1 MTKAKIIFLFIF
13 LFHSLSW
20 GQKANETY
28 PNKPIRLI
36 VPLAAGS
43 SVDTAARIVMQKM
56 SQNIGQSIII
66 ENKLG
71 AAGIIGADQVAK
83 SSADGYTLGGFND
96 SIITMIPNLNSK
108 LPWDIVKDFESV
120 SQVAIIEW
128 GLMVSSSSP
137 YRNVNDLIEA
147 AKKSPGKLNYSS
159 GGNGGPQHIGMAMLA
174 YQAGISMTHVPYKGA
189 TQAAVG
195 AAAGEVD
202 ATLQG
207 ISTIVPLAQS
217 SKARLIA
224 VCTPQRMPQ
233 FPDVPTVS
241 ESGLPGFKMN
251 SWFGLMAPAGTPK
264 EIISF
269 LNREVSKAVADPTV
283 KDRLI
288 ALGLVPVGST
298 SDEMSSLVRSQLEHY
313 KKVITQAGIKS
324 D

>member
-1 MTKAKIIFLFIF
+1 MTKTKIIFLCLF

-20 GQKANETY
+20 GQRAADTY

-56 SQNIGQSIII
+56 SQNIGQPIII
-66 ENKLG
+66 ENRLG
-71 AAGIIGADQVAK
+71 AAGIIGTDQVAK
-83 SSADGYTLGGFND
+83 SPADGYTLGGFND

-108 LPWDIVKDFESV
+108 LPWDIVKDFESI

-128 GLMVSSSSP
+128 GLMVSANSP

-174 YQAGISMTHVPYKGA
+174 YQAGVNMMHVPYKGA

-207 ISTIVPLAQS
+207 ISTIVPLVQGN
-217 SKARLIA
+217 KARLIA
-224 VCTPQRMPQ
+224 VCTPQRMAQ

-241 ESGLPGFKMN
+241 ESGIPGFKMN

-264 EIISF
+264 EIIAF
-269 LNREVSKAVADPTV
+269 LNREVTKALADPNV
-283 KDRLI
+283 KERLI
-288 ALGLVPVGST
+288 ALGLFPVGS
-298 SDEMSSLVRSQLEHY
+298 SADEMSSLVKSQLEHY
-313 KKVITQAGIKS
+313 RKVITQAGIKA

>member
-1 MTKAKIIFLFIF
+1 MTKSKIIFLCLF

-20 GQKANETY
+20 GQKAADTY

-56 SQNIGQSIII
+56 SQNIGQPIII
-66 ENKLG
+66 ENRLG
-71 AAGIIGADQVAK
+71 AAGIIGTDQVAK
-83 SSADGYTLGGFND
+83 SPADGYTLGGFND

-108 LPWDIVKDFESV
+108 LPWDIVKDFESI

-128 GLMVSSSSP
+128 GLMVSANSP

-174 YQAGISMTHVPYKGA
+174 YQAGVNMMHVPYKGA

-207 ISTIVPLAQS
+207 ISTIVPLVQGN
-217 SKARLIA
+217 KARLIA
-224 VCTPQRMPQ
+224 VCTPQRMAQ

-241 ESGLPGFKMN
+241 ESGIPGFKMN

-264 EIISF
+264 EIIAF
-269 LNREVSKAVADPTV
+269 LNREVTKALADPNV
-283 KDRLI
+283 KERLI
-288 ALGLVPVGST
+288 ALGLFPVGS
-298 SDEMSSLVRSQLEHY
+298 SADEMSSLVKSQLEHY
-313 KKVITQAGIKS
+313 RKVITQAGIKA

>member
-1 MTKAKIIFLFIF
+1 MTKAKIIFLCLF

-20 GQKANETY
+20 GQRAADTY

-56 SQNIGQSIII
+56 SQNIGQPIII
-66 ENKLG
+66 ENRLG
-71 AAGIIGADQVAK
+71 AAGIVGTDQVAK
-83 SSADGYTLGGFND
+83 SPADGYTLGGFND

-108 LPWDIVKDFESV
+108 LPWDIVKDFESI

-128 GLMVSSSSP
+128 GLMVSANSP

-174 YQAGISMTHVPYKGA
+174 YQAGVNMMHVPYKGA

-207 ISTIVPLAQS
+207 ISTIVPLVQGN
-217 SKARLIA
+217 KARLIA
-224 VCTPQRMPQ
+224 VCTPQRMAQ

-241 ESGLPGFKMN
+241 ESGIPGFKMN

-264 EIISF
+264 EIIAF
-269 LNREVSKAVADPTV
+269 LNREVTKALADPNV
-283 KDRLI
+283 KERLI
-288 ALGLVPVGST
+288 ALGLFPVGS
-298 SDEMSSLVRSQLEHY
+298 SADEMSSLVKSQLEHY
-313 KKVITQAGIKS
+313 RKVITQAGIKA

>member
-1 MTKAKIIFLFIF
+1 MTKAKIVFFCLF
-13 LFHSLSW
+13 LFHSISW

-43 SVDTAARIVMQKM
+43 SVDTAARIVMQRV

-83 SSADGYTLGGFND
+83 SAPDGYTLGGFND
-96 SIITMIPNLNSK
+96 SIITMIPNLNPK
-108 LPWDIVKDFESV
+108 LPWDIVKDFESI

-174 YQAGISMTHVPYKGA
+174 YQAGVNMVHVPYKGA

-207 ISTIVPLAQS
+207 ISTIVPLVQS
-217 SKARLIA
+217 TKARLIA
-224 VCTPQRMPQ
+224 VCTPQRMSQ
-233 FPDVPTVS
+233 FPDIPTVA
-241 ESGLPGFKMN
+241 ESGIPGFKMN

-264 EIISF
+264 EIIAF
-269 LNREVSKAVADPTV
+269 LNREVSKALADPNV

-288 ALGLVPVGST
+288 SLGLFPVGS
-298 SDEMSSLVRSQLEHY
+298 SADEMSSLVRSQLEHY
-313 KKVITQAGIKS
+313 RKVITQAGIKA

>member
-1 MTKAKIIFLFIF
+1 MTKAKILCLCLF

-20 GQKANETY
+20 GQRAAETY

-56 SQNIGQSIII
+56 SQNMGQPIII
-66 ENKLG
+66 ENRLG
-71 AAGIIGADQVAK
+71 AAGIIGTDQVAK
-83 SSADGYTLGGFND
+83 SQADGYTLGGFND
-96 SIITMIPNLNSK
+96 SIITMIPNLNPK
-108 LPWDIVKDFESV
+108 LPWDIVKDFESI

-128 GLMVSSSSP
+128 GLMVSASSP

-174 YQAGISMTHVPYKGA
+174 YQSGVNMMHVPYKGA

-207 ISTIVPLAQS
+207 ISTIVPLVQGN
-217 SKARLIA
+217 KARLIA
-224 VCTPQRMPQ
+224 VCTPQRMAQ

-241 ESGLPGFKMN
+241 ESGIPGFRMN

-264 EIISF
+264 EIIAI
-269 LNREVSKAVADPTV
+269 LNREVTKALADPNV
-283 KDRLI
+283 KERLI
-288 ALGLVPVGST
+288 ALGLFPVGS
-298 SDEMSSLVRSQLEHY
+298 SADEMSSLVKSQLEHY
-313 KKVITQAGIKS
+313 RKVITQAGIKA

>member
-1 MTKAKIIFLFIF
+1 MTKAQFIFLFLF
-13 LFHSLSW
+13 VFHSLSW
-20 GQKANETY
+20 GQKSNETY
-28 PNKPIRLI
+28 PNKPIKLI

-43 SVDTAARIVMQKM
+43 SVDTAARIVMQKI
-56 SQNIGQSIII
+56 SQNIGQPIVI

-71 AAGIIGADQVAK
+71 AAGIIGTEQVAK
-83 SSADGYTLGGFND
+83 SPADGYTLGGFND
-96 SIITMIPNLNSK
+96 SIITMIPNLNPK
-108 LPWDIVKDFESV
+108 LPWDIVKDFDSI

-128 GLMVSSSSP
+128 GLMVSSNSP

-174 YQAGISMTHVPYKGA
+174 YQAGVNMMHVPYKGA

-217 SKARLIA
+217 NKARLIA
-224 VCTPQRMPQ
+224 VCTPQRMAQ

-241 ESGLPGFKMN
+241 ESGIPGFKMN

-264 EIISF
+264 EIITF
-269 LNREVSKAVADPTV
+269 LNREVSKALADPNV
-283 KDRLI
+283 KERLI

-298 SDEMSSLVRSQLEHY
+298 ADEMSSLVKSQLEHY

>member
-1 MTKAKIIFLFIF
+1 MTKAKIIFLCLF

-20 GQKANETY
+20 GQRAADTY

-56 SQNIGQSIII
+56 SQNIGQPIII
-66 ENKLG
+66 ENRLG
-71 AAGIIGADQVAK
+71 AAGIIGTDQVAK
-83 SSADGYTLGGFND
+83 SPADGYTLGGFND

-108 LPWDIVKDFESV
+108 LPWDIVKDFESI

-128 GLMVSSSSP
+128 GLMVSANSP

-174 YQAGISMTHVPYKGA
+174 YQAGVNMMHVPYKGA

-207 ISTIVPLAQS
+207 ISTIVPLVQGN
-217 SKARLIA
+217 KARLIA
-224 VCTPQRMPQ
+224 VCTPQRMAQ

-241 ESGLPGFKMN
+241 ESGIPGFKMN

-264 EIISF
+264 EIIAF
-269 LNREVSKAVADPTV
+269 LNREVTKALADPNV
-283 KDRLI
+283 KERLI
-288 ALGLVPVGST
+288 ALGLFPVGS
-298 SDEMSSLVRSQLEHY
+298 SADEMSSLVKSQLEHY
-313 KKVITQAGIKS
+313 RKVITQAGIKA

>member
-1 MTKAKIIFLFIF
+1 MTKTKIIFLCLF

-28 PNKPIRLI
+28 PNKPIKLI

-43 SVDTAARIVMQKM
+43 SVDTAARIVMQKI
-56 SQNIGQSIII
+56 SQNIGQPIVI

-71 AAGIIGADQVAK
+71 AAGIIGTDQVAK
-83 SSADGYTLGGFND
+83 SPADGYTLGGFND
-96 SIITMIPNLNSK
+96 SIITMIPNLNPK
-108 LPWDIVKDFESV
+108 LPWDIVKDFESI

-174 YQAGISMTHVPYKGA
+174 YQAGINMMHVPYKGA

-207 ISTIVPLAQS
+207 ISTIVPLVQS

-224 VCTPQRMPQ
+224 VCTPQRMAQ
-233 FPDVPTVS
+233 FLDVPTVA
-241 ESGLPGFKMN
+241 ESGIPGFKMN

-264 EIISF
+264 EIITF
-269 LNREVSKAVADPTV
+269 LNREVSKALADPNV
-283 KDRLI
+283 KERLTT
-288 ALGLVPVGST
+288 LGLFPVGST
-298 SDEMSSLVRSQLEHY
+298 ADEMSSLVRTQLEHY
-313 KKVITQAGIKS
+313 KKVIAQAGIKS

>member
-1 MTKAKIIFLFIF
+1 MTKAKILCLCLF

-20 GQKANETY
+20 GQRAAETY

-56 SQNIGQSIII
+56 SQNMGQPIII
-66 ENKLG
+66 ENRLG
-71 AAGIIGADQVAK
+71 AAGIIGTDQVAK
-83 SSADGYTLGGFND
+83 SQADGYTLGGFND
-96 SIITMIPNLNSK
+96 SIITMIPNLNPK
-108 LPWDIVKDFESV
+108 LPWDIVKDFESI

-128 GLMVSSSSP
+128 GLMVSASSP

-174 YQAGISMTHVPYKGA
+174 YQAGVNMMHVPYKGA

-207 ISTIVPLAQS
+207 ISTIVPLVQGN
-217 SKARLIA
+217 KARLIA
-224 VCTPQRMPQ
+224 VCTPQRMAQ

-241 ESGLPGFKMN
+241 ESGIPGFRMN

-264 EIISF
+264 EIIAI
-269 LNREVSKAVADPTV
+269 LNREVTKALADPNV
-283 KDRLI
+283 KERLI
-288 ALGLVPVGST
+288 ALGLFPVGS
-298 SDEMSSLVRSQLEHY
+298 SADEMSSLVKSQLEHY
-313 KKVITQAGIKS
+313 RKVITQAGIKA

>member
-1 MTKAKIIFLFIF
+1 MTKAKILCLCLF

-20 GQKANETY
+20 GQRAAETY

-56 SQNIGQSIII
+56 SQNMGQPIII
-66 ENKLG
+66 ENRLG
-71 AAGIIGADQVAK
+71 AAGIIGTDQVAK
-83 SSADGYTLGGFND
+83 SQADGYTLGGFND
-96 SIITMIPNLNSK
+96 SIITMIPNLNPK
-108 LPWDIVKDFESV
+108 LPWDIVKDFESI

-128 GLMVSSSSP
+128 GLMVSASSP

-174 YQAGISMTHVPYKGA
+174 YQAGVNMMHVPYKGA

-207 ISTIVPLAQS
+207 ISTIVPLVQGN
-217 SKARLIA
+217 KARLIA
-224 VCTPQRMPQ
+224 VCTPQRMAQ

-241 ESGLPGFKMN
+241 ESGIPGFRMN

-264 EIISF
+264 EIIAI
-269 LNREVSKAVADPTV
+269 LNREVTKALADPNV
-283 KDRLI
+283 KERLI
-288 ALGLVPVGST
+288 AVGLFPVGS
-298 SDEMSSLVRSQLEHY
+298 SADEMSSLVKSQLEHY
-313 KKVITQAGIKS
+313 RKVITQAGIKA

>member
-1 MTKAKIIFLFIF
+1 MTKAKIIFLCLF

-20 GQKANETY
+20 GQRAADTY

-56 SQNIGQSIII
+56 SQNIGQPIII
-66 ENKLG
+66 ENRLG
-71 AAGIIGADQVAK
+71 AAGIIGTDQVAK
-83 SSADGYTLGGFND
+83 SLADGYTLGGFND

-108 LPWDIVKDFESV
+108 LPWDIVKDFESI

-128 GLMVSSSSP
+128 GLMVSANSP

-174 YQAGISMTHVPYKGA
+174 YQAGVNMMHVPYKGA

-207 ISTIVPLAQS
+207 ISTIVPLVQGN
-217 SKARLIA
+217 KARLIA
-224 VCTPQRMPQ
+224 VCTPQRMAQ

-241 ESGLPGFKMN
+241 ESGIPGFKMN

-264 EIISF
+264 EIIAF
-269 LNREVSKAVADPTV
+269 LNREVTKALADPNV
-283 KDRLI
+283 KERLI
-288 ALGLVPVGST
+288 ALGLFPVGS
-298 SDEMSSLVRSQLEHY
+298 SADEMSSLVKSQLEHY
-313 KKVITQAGIKS
+313 RKVITQAGIKA

>member
-1 MTKAKIIFLFIF
+1 MTKAQIIFLFLF
-13 LFHSLSW
+13 VFHSLSW
-20 GQKANETY
+20 GQKSNETY
-28 PNKPIRLI
+28 PNKPIKLI

-43 SVDTAARIVMQKM
+43 SVDTAARIVMQKI
-56 SQNIGQSIII
+56 SQNIGQPIVI

-71 AAGIIGADQVAK
+71 AAGIIGTEQVAK
-83 SSADGYTLGGFND
+83 SPADGYTLGGFND
-96 SIITMIPNLNSK
+96 SIITMIPNLNPK
-108 LPWDIVKDFESV
+108 LPWDIVKDFDSI

-174 YQAGISMTHVPYKGA
+174 YQAGINMMHVPYKGA

-217 SKARLIA
+217 NKARLIA
-224 VCTPQRMPQ
+224 VCTPQRMAQ

-241 ESGLPGFKMN
+241 ESGIPGFKMN

-264 EIISF
+264 EIITF
-269 LNREVSKAVADPTV
+269 LNREVSKALADPNV
-283 KDRLI
+283 KERLI

-298 SDEMSSLVRSQLEHY
+298 ADEMSSLVKSQLEHY

>member
-1 MTKAKIIFLFIF
+1 MTKTKIIFLCLF

-28 PNKPIRLI
+28 PNKPIKLI

-43 SVDTAARIVMQKM
+43 SVDTAARIVMQKI
-56 SQNIGQSIII
+56 SQNIGQPIVI

-71 AAGIIGADQVAK
+71 AAGIIGTDQVAK
-83 SSADGYTLGGFND
+83 SPADGYTLGGFND
-96 SIITMIPNLNSK
+96 SIITMIPNLNPK
-108 LPWDIVKDFESV
+108 LPWDIVKDFESI

-174 YQAGISMTHVPYKGA
+174 YQAGINMMHVPYKGA

-251 SWFGLMAPAGTPK
+251 SWFGLMAPAGTPN

-269 LNREVSKAVADPTV
+269 LIREVSKAVADPTV

>member
-1 MTKAKIIFLFIF
+1 MAKAKIIFLCLF

-20 GQKANETY
+20 GQRAADTY

-56 SQNIGQSIII
+56 SQNIGQPIII
-66 ENKLG
+66 ENRLG
-71 AAGIIGADQVAK
+71 AAGIIGTDQVAK
-83 SSADGYTLGGFND
+83 SPADGYTLGGFND

-108 LPWDIVKDFESV
+108 LPWDIVKDFESI

-128 GLMVSSSSP
+128 GLMVSANSP

-174 YQAGISMTHVPYKGA
+174 YQAGVNMMHVPYKGA

-207 ISTIVPLAQS
+207 ISTIVPLVQGN
-217 SKARLIA
+217 KARLIA
-224 VCTPQRMPQ
+224 VCTPQRMAQ

-241 ESGLPGFKMN
+241 ESGIPGFKMN

-264 EIISF
+264 EIIAF
-269 LNREVSKAVADPTV
+269 LNREVTKALADPNV
-283 KDRLI
+283 KERLI
-288 ALGLVPVGST
+288 ALGLFPVGS
-298 SDEMSSLVRSQLEHY
+298 SADEMSSLVKSQLEHY
-313 KKVITQAGIKS
+313 RKVITQAGIKA

>member
-1 MTKAKIIFLFIF
+1 MTKAKIIFLCLF

-20 GQKANETY
+20 GQRAADTY

-56 SQNIGQSIII
+56 SQNIGQPIII
-66 ENKLG
+66 ENRLG
-71 AAGIIGADQVAK
+71 AAGIIGTDQVAK
-83 SSADGYTLGGFND
+83 SPADGYTLGGFND

-108 LPWDIVKDFESV
+108 LPWDIVKDFESI

-128 GLMVSSSSP
+128 GLMVSANSP

-174 YQAGISMTHVPYKGA
+174 YQAGVNMMHVPYKGA

-207 ISTIVPLAQS
+207 ISTIVPLVQGN
-217 SKARLIA
+217 KARLIA
-224 VCTPQRMPQ
+224 VCTPQRMAQ

-241 ESGLPGFKMN
+241 ESGIPGFKMN

-264 EIISF
+264 
-269 LNREVSKAVADPTV
+269 AVVT
-283 KDRLI
+283 RI
-288 ALGLVPVGST
+288 NTLVN
-298 SDEMSSLVRSQLEHY
+298 QALEHPDVKARLATLACDPAPSTPEAFATRVTADVARW
-313 KKVITQAGIKS
+313 KKLASERNIRA

>member
-1 MTKAKIIFLFIF
+1 MTKAKIIFLCLF

-20 GQKANETY
+20 GQKAADTY

-56 SQNIGQSIII
+56 SQNIGQPIII
-66 ENKLG
+66 ENRLG
-71 AAGIIGADQVAK
+71 AAGIIGTDQVAK
-83 SSADGYTLGGFND
+83 SPADGYTLGGFND

-108 LPWDIVKDFESV
+108 LPWDIVKDFESI

-128 GLMVSSSSP
+128 GLMVSANSP

-174 YQAGISMTHVPYKGA
+174 YQAGVNMMHVPYKGA

-207 ISTIVPLAQS
+207 ISTIVPLVQGN
-217 SKARLIA
+217 KARLIA
-224 VCTPQRMPQ
+224 VCTPQRMAQ

-241 ESGLPGFKMN
+241 ESGIPGFKMN

-264 EIISF
+264 EIIAF
-269 LNREVSKAVADPTV
+269 LNREVTKALADPNV
-283 KDRLI
+283 KERLI
-288 ALGLVPVGST
+288 ALGLFPVGS
-298 SDEMSSLVRSQLEHY
+298 SADEMSSLVKSQLEHY
-313 KKVITQAGIKS
+313 RKVITQAGIKA

>member
-1 MTKAKIIFLFIF
+1 MTKTKIIFLCLF

-28 PNKPIRLI
+28 PNKPIKLI

-43 SVDTAARIVMQKM
+43 SVDTAARIVMQKI
-56 SQNIGQSIII
+56 SQNIGQPIVI

-71 AAGIIGADQVAK
+71 AAGIIGTDQVAK
-83 SSADGYTLGGFND
+83 SPADGYTLGGFND
-96 SIITMIPNLNSK
+96 SIITMIPNLNPK
-108 LPWDIVKDFESV
+108 LPWDIVKDFESI

-174 YQAGISMTHVPYKGA
+174 YQAGINMMHVPYKGA

-207 ISTIVPLAQS
+207 ISTIVPLVQS

-224 VCTPQRMPQ
+224 VCTPQRMAQ
-233 FPDVPTVS
+233 FPDVPTVA
-241 ESGLPGFKMN
+241 ESGIPGFKMN

-264 EIISF
+264 EIIAF
-269 LNREVSKAVADPTV
+269 LNREVTKALADPNV
-283 KDRLI
+283 KERLI
-288 ALGLVPVGST
+288 ALGLFPVGS
-298 SDEMSSLVRSQLEHY
+298 SADEMSSLVKSQLEHY
-313 KKVITQAGIKS
+313 RKVITQAGIKA

>member
-1 MTKAKIIFLFIF
+1 
-13 LFHSLSW
+13 
-20 GQKANETY
+20 
-28 PNKPIRLI
+28 LI

-56 SQNIGQSIII
+56 SQNIGQPIII
-66 ENKLG
+66 ENRLG
-71 AAGIIGADQVAK
+71 AAGIIGTDQVAK
-83 SSADGYTLGGFND
+83 SPADGYTLGGFND

-108 LPWDIVKDFESV
+108 LPWDIVKDFESI

-128 GLMVSSSSP
+128 GLMVSANSP

-174 YQAGISMTHVPYKGA
+174 YQAGVNMMHVPYKGA

-207 ISTIVPLAQS
+207 ISTIVPLVQGN
-217 SKARLIA
+217 KARLIA
-224 VCTPQRMPQ
+224 VCTPQRMAQ

-241 ESGLPGFKMN
+241 ESGIPGFKMN

-264 EIISF
+264 EIIAF
-269 LNREVSKAVADPTV
+269 LNREVTKALADPNV
-283 KDRLI
+283 KERLI
-288 ALGLVPVGST
+288 ALGLFPVGS
-298 SDEMSSLVRSQLEHY
+298 SADEMSSLVKSQLEHY
-313 KKVITQAGIKS
+313 RKVITQAGIKA

>member
-1 MTKAKIIFLFIF
+1 MTKAKIIFLCLF

-20 GQKANETY
+20 GQRAADTY

-56 SQNIGQSIII
+56 SQNIGQPIII
-66 ENKLG
+66 ENRLG
-71 AAGIIGADQVAK
+71 AAGIIGTDQVAK
-83 SSADGYTLGGFND
+83 SPADGYTLGGFND

-108 LPWDIVKDFESV
+108 LPWDIVKDFESI

-128 GLMVSSSSP
+128 GLMVSANSP

-174 YQAGISMTHVPYKGA
+174 YQAGVNMMHVPYKGA

-207 ISTIVPLAQS
+207 ISTIVPLVQGN
-217 SKARLIA
+217 KARLIA
-224 VCTPQRMPQ
+224 VCTPQRMAQ

-241 ESGLPGFKMN
+241 ESGIPSFKMN

-264 EIISF
+264 EIIAF
-269 LNREVSKAVADPTV
+269 LNREVTKALADPNV
-283 KDRLI
+283 KERLI
-288 ALGLVPVGST
+288 TLGLFPVGS
-298 SDEMSSLVRSQLEHY
+298 SADEMSSLVKSQLEHY
-313 KKVITQAGIKS
+313 RKVITQAGIKA

>member
-1 MTKAKIIFLFIF
+1 MTKSKIIFLCLF

-20 GQKANETY
+20 GQRAADTY

-56 SQNIGQSIII
+56 SQNIGQPIII
-66 ENKLG
+66 ENRLG
-71 AAGIIGADQVAK
+71 AAGIIGTDQVAK
-83 SSADGYTLGGFND
+83 SPADGYTLGGFND

-108 LPWDIVKDFESV
+108 LPWDIVKDFESI

-128 GLMVSSSSP
+128 GLMVSANSP

-174 YQAGISMTHVPYKGA
+174 YQAGVNMMHVPYKGA

-207 ISTIVPLAQS
+207 ISTIVPLVQGN
-217 SKARLIA
+217 KARLIA
-224 VCTPQRMPQ
+224 VCTPQRMAQ

-241 ESGLPGFKMN
+241 ESGIPGFKMN

-264 EIISF
+264 EIIAF
-269 LNREVSKAVADPTV
+269 LNREVTKALADPNV
-283 KDRLI
+283 KERLI
-288 ALGLVPVGST
+288 TLGLFPVGS
-298 SDEMSSLVRSQLEHY
+298 SADEMSSLVKSQLEHY
-313 KKVITQAGIKS
+313 RKVITQAGIKA